1 MKIFLSY
8 CQKDGLQADKID
20 EHFRGTEITIKRD
33 IRDIG
38 KWKSIQSFMET
49 VRDTDFVIMIITENY
64 LKSVACMTEELE
76 AMKEKK
82 YQNRIFPVVV
92 DTQIYDPLWR
102 INIIK
107 YWEGKYAELES
118 GIDTIQPA
126 NVGRLHQ
133 TLKQYQDITS
143 SVSEFT
149 DMVADMNNPACEEAA
164 EAIDAF
170 LKQHGNRIGKSTCG
184 TENTVKKTDKDI
196 FSKMGLSQ
204 PMIAHVP
211 TDQEKNQFIKDGF
224 MRIIHNLE
232 ALLNEFQ
239 QKVPYYSMTIEK
251 PTKNDFTIMLYKN
264 GQHMHTL
271 TVFLD
276 GQSWG
281 NSNLMI
287 GVSDGISTMGNHH
300 AYNGI
305 YNVEADKDEM
315 YFISRLALMNQNTKM
330 NADEVAANIWK
341 EHIERYLQ

>member
-1 MKIFLSY
+1 MEIFLSY
-8 CQKDGLQADKID
+8 CQKDGSQADKID
-20 EHFRGTEITIKRD
+20 KHFKGTEITIKRD

-64 LKSVACMTEELE
+64 LKSVACMTEVLE
-76 AMKEKK
+76 VMKEKK

-118 GIDTIQPA
+118 EIGTIQPA
-126 NVGRLHQ
+126 NVGSLHQ
-133 TLKQYQDITS
+133 TLKQYQEIAL

-149 DMVADMNNPACEEAA
+149 DMVADLNNPACEEATK
-164 EAIDAF
+164 AIDDF
-170 LKQHGNRIGKSTCG
+170 LNQHGNWGKPIYG
-184 TENTVKKTDKDI
+184 TENTVGETDKDI
-196 FSKMGLSQ
+196 FSKMGLTQ
-204 PMIAHVP
+204 PTIVHVP
-211 TDQEKNQFIKDGF
+211 TDQEKNQFIKAGF

-239 QKVPYYSMTIEK
+239 QKVPYYSMTIDK

>member
-1 MKIFLSY
+1 MEIFLSY
-8 CQKDGLQADKID
+8 CQKDGSQADKID
-20 EHFRGTEITIKRD
+20 KHFKGTEITIKRD

-38 KWKSIQSFMET
+38 KWKSIQIFMET

-64 LKSVACMTEELE
+64 LKSVACMTEVLE

-92 DTQIYDPLWR
+92 DTRIYNPLWR
-102 INIIK
+102 ADIVK
-107 YWEGKYAELES
+107 YWEREYVELES
-118 GIDTIQPA
+118 EIGTIHLA
-126 NVGRLHQ
+126 NVGDLYH
-133 TLKQYQDITS
+133 TLEQYQKIKS
-143 SVSEFT
+143 SVSEF
-149 DMVADMNNPACEEAA
+149 MGMIADRNNPACEEAA
-164 EAIDAF
+164 KAIDDF
-170 LKQHGNRIGKSTCG
+170 LKQHDNRIGKSICG
-184 TENTVKKTDKDI
+184 TENTVEETDKDI
-196 FSKMGLSQ
+196 FSKMGLPQ
-204 PMIAHVP
+204 PTIAHVP
-211 TDQEKNQFIKDGF
+211 TDQEKNQFIKAGF
-224 MRIIHNLE
+224 MQIIHNLE
-232 ALLNEFQ
+232 ALLHEFQ

-251 PTKNDFTIMLYKN
+251 PTKNDFTIMIYKN